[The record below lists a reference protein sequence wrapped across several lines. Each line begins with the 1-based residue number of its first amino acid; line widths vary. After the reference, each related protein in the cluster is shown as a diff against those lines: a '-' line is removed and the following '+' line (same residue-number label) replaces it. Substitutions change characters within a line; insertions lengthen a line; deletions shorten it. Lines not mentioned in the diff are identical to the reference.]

1 MIQGQVYLDVTTER
15 VIIENESGEQE
26 EVTALT
32 AVDGTGYQFVQTR
45 GLIVIDS
52 PIGLVACLPM
62 GMAQVSSVV
71 ITAEEGVTLRK
82 GEELGYFQFGG
93 SDFVLVFE
101 RASNVDLTWQPGVHK
116 QQGMAIGQAYPY
128 WME

>member
-1 MIQGQVYLDVTTER
+1 M
-15 VIIENESGEQE
+15 
-26 EVTALT
+26 
-32 AVDGTGYQFVQTR
+32 
-45 GLIVIDS
+45 
-52 PIGLVACLPM
+52 
-62 GMAQVSSVV
+62 SSVV